1 MPLSLWPL
9 ACVLLVLP
17 LPPLVGERRRPSRP
31 RCPCRAP
38 SPVSSGLT
46 HNRPLSL
53 GRQMARSV
61 TSEVQPH
68 RAGKGDQCVCV
79 CALQV
84 RVAGAKGNKAQTLY
98 TTDSYVV
105 SLAAR

>member
-1 MPLSLWPL
+1 
-9 ACVLLVLP
+9 
-17 LPPLVGERRRPSRP
+17 
-31 RCPCRAP
+31 
-38 SPVSSGLT
+38 
-46 HNRPLSL
+46 
-53 GRQMARSV
+53 MARSV

>member
-1 MPLSLWPL
+1 MALGLCAVSPTTLSTGRGEKKAITAKVPLQSAVTCLIWPHTQ
-9 ACVLLVLP
+9 
-17 LPPLVGERRRPSRP
+17 PSFVFGQADGKVSDQRGP
-31 RCPCRAP
+31 AP
-38 SPVSSGLT
+38 QGT
-46 HNRPLSL
+46 Q
-53 GRQMARSV
+53 GGSV
-61 TSEVQPH
+61 
-68 RAGKGDQCVCV
+68 CVCV